1 MVNMSTSYLSEQWS
15 NSGVQAGDCLLLH
28 SSLKRT
34 LNTDI
39 ALSANLGPSDVLKS
53 VLDVLGPEGTLLVP
67 LFNFDF
73 CDGVPFDYFK
83 TPSRMGEFTEC
94 VRRHDGAV
102 RTGHPVYSFAALGY
116 RAQDFA
122 DIDNQSGYGK
132 DSPFAKLMEL
142 NGKIG
147 ILDLQENDSMTFYHF
162 VEEACGISYRY
173 LKAFTGDYTDRS
185 GVTSRRTYMINVR
198 DIERGVETAVNPA
211 GEILWEA
218 GAYVGDRPGV
228 GSGLRVVEA
237 SSVFKITE
245 EIIRSG
251 KAEGTLYRRTTV

>member
-1 MVNMSTSYLSEQWS
+1 MVQNPTSFLSEQWS
-15 NSGVQAGDCLLLH
+15 RSGVRAGDCLLLH

-34 LNTDI
+34 LNTD
-39 ALSANLGPSDVLKS
+39 AARSANLGPSDVLKS
-53 VLDVLGPEGTLLVP
+53 FLDVLGPEGTLLVP

-102 RTGHPVYSFAALGY
+102 RTGHPVYSFAALGR
-116 RAQDFA
+116 RAHDFA
-122 DIDNQSGYGK
+122 NIDNRSGYGS

-142 NGKIG
+142 GGKIG

-162 VEEACGISYRY
+162 VEEACGIDYRY
-173 LKAFTGDYTDRS
+173 LKSFTSEYTDQS
-185 GVTSRRTYMINVR
+185 GTTSRRTYMINVR
-198 DIERGVETAVNPA
+198 DIEQGVETAVNPA
-211 GEILWEA
+211 GETLWEA
-218 GAYVGDRPGV
+218 GAYIGDRPGV

-237 SSVFKITE
+237 ASVFKITE

-251 KAEGTLYRRTTV
+251 KAEGNLYRRSTV